1 VNRRAFVAGLGAV
14 LAAPLMAE
22 AQRGVAIPRI
32 GYLTPVSRSFGTP
45 SLNAL
50 REVLREHGYVDGS
63 NVVIEPRFADGY
75 QRVPALL
82 AELLNLKVDVL
93 VVATTPVALAAQ
105 KATSTVPIVF
115 APVSDPVG
123 SGLVASLARPGGN
136 ITGYSDMAA
145 AVAQKRLGLLSEAI
159 PHMSRVGALRHADN
173 PGSNIA
179 SEQLESAA
187 RQLGLKLHHVDVKHP
202 ADLETAFDTLTKARV
217 QALIVIADLQLA
229 DHAPTIVGLAT
240 KRRLPLMGMSPAWV
254 KEGALLYYGV
264 AGAGVAEGVLQLVS
278 RQAAG
283 YVVKILHGAKPADL
297 PVEQPTK
304 FELVINLKTAKALG
318 LTIPPSLLLR
328 ADQVIE

>member
-1 VNRRAFVAGLGAV
+1 MNRRAFVTGLASV
-14 LAAPLMAE
+14 LVAPFGAE
-22 AQRGVAIPRI
+22 AQRGTAIPRI
-32 GYLTPVSRSFGTP
+32 GYLTPVSQAGGTA
-45 SLNAL
+45 SINAF
-50 REVLREHGYVDGS
+50 RDGLREHGYVDGT
-63 NVVIEPRFADGY
+63 NIVIEPRFADGY
-75 QRVPALL
+75 ERVPALV

-105 KATSTVPIVF
+105 RATRTVPIVF

-145 AVAQKRLGLLSEAI
+145 GVAQKRLAFLSEAV
-159 PHMSRVGALRHADN
+159 PHLSCVGVLRHADN
-173 PGSNIA
+173 PGSKIA

-187 RQLGLKLHHVDVKHP
+187 RHIGLKLHHVDVKHP
-202 ADLETAFDTLTKARV
+202 SDLEAAFDTLTKAHV

-229 DHAPTIVGLAT
+229 DHTQTIVGQAT
-240 KRRLPLMGMSPAWV
+240 SRRLPLMGMGTFWV
-254 KEGALLYYGV
+254 KAGALLYYGAV
-264 AGAGVAEGVLQLVS
+264 VSAPNEYFS
-278 RQAAG
+278 RQAAA
-283 YVVKILHGAKPADL
+283 YVVKILHGAKPAEL

-328 ADQVIE
+328 ADQIIE